1 MSSQLL
7 STEPTS
13 ENLRIH
19 DAASL
24 AARKKQQR
32 ETNRFIVTWLLAVL
46 ATVAA
51 FVVHL
56 SLRGKTVS
64 LGYELGRVRSE
75 QTRLHEM
82 RHVLELEAASY
93 KTPGRVETVARTLLG
108 MEQAPPER
116 IIALRAEVPSPPEP
130 EGDHERRD
138 VASPGGAG
146 TPQSAR
152 SHGDSPITGTVIT
165 GTQP

>member
-1 MSSQLL
+1 VSSADGIFNQGG
-7 STEPTS
+7 S
-13 ENLRIH
+13 NMRVQ

-24 AARKKQQR
+24 SARKKQQR
-32 ETNRFIVTWLLAVL
+32 ETNRFITTWFLAVL

-93 KTPGRVETVARTLLG
+93 KTPGRVEMVARTLLA

-116 IIALRAEVPSPPEP
+116 IIALRAEIPSPPEP
-130 EGDHERRD
+130 EVGTDRRE
-138 VASPGGAG
+138 GTGA
-146 TPQSAR
+146 TAPQVAR
-152 SHGDSPITGTVIT
+152 SHGDSQVTGTVIT
-165 GTQP
+165 GAHP